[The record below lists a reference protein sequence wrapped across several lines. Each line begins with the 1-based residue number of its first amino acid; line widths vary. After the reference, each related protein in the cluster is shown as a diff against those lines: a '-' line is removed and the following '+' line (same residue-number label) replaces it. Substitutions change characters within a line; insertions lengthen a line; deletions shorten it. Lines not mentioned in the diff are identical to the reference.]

1 MDTRILTAVRLMERN
16 IGEDVQV
23 DALAAEAGLSLHHF
37 HRLFV
42 SEMGE
47 PPAGYLRRIRMDEAA
62 FRLKWANETAG
73 EIAHALGFLS
83 RPAFIRAFERQFGL
97 APTAYRSG
105 FRAAALTLGDHS
117 GSPVFMREMSAM
129 QILSRRYIGDISR
142 MRTYWEDF
150 CNRLPQ
156 SSASVGSKL
165 YVGMLHDDPRVTE
178 PDKVRYDCGV
188 ALSRDRRV
196 LDDEHADQGL
206 HMVETLPG
214 AYAGIRHL
222 GPHSSIPETYDLLCH
237 KWIVPSG
244 RAPAAS
250 PALEIHAAPRHLQDP
265 ECVDLTMLVPVE

>member
-1 MDTRILTAVRLMERN
+1 MDARILEAVRLMERN

-23 DALAAEAGLSLHHF
+23 EALAARAGLSLHHF

-62 FRLKWANETAG
+62 FRLKWGNETAG
-73 EIAHALGFLS
+73 EIAHALGFRS

-97 APTAYRSG
+97 APTAYRRD
-105 FRAAALTLGDHS
+105 FRAAALTLGEHS
-117 GSPVFMREMSAM
+117 DSPVFMREMPAM
-129 QILSRRYIGDISR
+129 HILSRRYIGDISR

-150 CNRLPQ
+150 CSRLPEN
-156 SSASVGSKL
+156 SSAPHGRL
-165 YVGMLHDDPRVTE
+165 YVGMIHDDHRVTE

-188 ALSRDRRV
+188 ALSSDRHA
-196 LDDEHADQGL
+196 LDDERAGRGL
-206 HMVETLPG
+206 NVVETLAG

-250 PALEIHAAPRHLQDP
+250 PALEIHAVPRHLQDP
-265 ECVDLTMLVPVE
+265 ECVDLTILVPVE